1 MPRAGIGRAW
11 KRTGSNGEERN
22 RVVADIRYVIVSDL
36 HFGAENSVLTTLN
49 ERPATATETGFSV
62 DPQRSSPALSG
73 LVDGLRELIRG
84 QDRPPTLILAGDVLD
99 LALSVDEVCAMV
111 FRLFANLAFS
121 DGSPVFDPVIHY
133 VPGNHDHHQW
143 EVARESQYVGY
154 VSGLPGTAE
163 LAAPWHTTKL
173 RSSDER
179 PEASSALLTALTRS
193 QPGGSAAEVQVSYP
207 NLALQSASGRR
218 SLIVSHGHFTE
229 SIYSMMSRLRDTLYP
244 GQRQEPPTDIAALE
258 EENFAWIDFFWSTLG
273 RSGQVGSDMGLI
285 YADLTSPTDIDTL
298 VANLVAGMLGKKGPG
313 FLHRPEEAAL
323 NEIFK
328 REANKI
334 ASSERAT
341 PTAALTDAVRAGLTS
356 YLQGPVRNQLLQE
369 WGQVPDELT
378 FVYGH
383 THKPF
388 VDRLSLAGFP
398 GPVDVVNTGGWV
410 VDTATPWPVQ
420 AGVAV
425 LVNDDLDTASLQFYR
440 QSPGS
445 QPVPVQLLDP
455 PEGVQPSPWHT
466 ELASRIN
473 PAAASWTSL
482 AESTAAVVAQ
492 RHRLQAATVALR
504 DAKRS
509 SRTAATQ

>member
-1 MPRAGIGRAW
+1 
-11 KRTGSNGEERN
+11 
-22 RVVADIRYVIVSDL
+22 VADIRYVIVSDL

-62 DPQRSSPALSG
+62 DPQRPSPALSG
-73 LVDGLRELIRG
+73 LVDGLRELTRG

-154 VSGLPGTAE
+154 VSGQSGTAE
-163 LAAPWHTTKL
+163 LAPPWHTTKL

-193 QPGGSAAEVQVSYP
+193 QPGGSTAEVQVSYP

-244 GQRQEPPTDIAALE
+244 DQRREPPTDIAALE

-298 VANLVAGMLGKKGPG
+298 VANLVAGMLDKKGPG

-334 ASSERAT
+334 AKSERAT
-341 PTAALTDAVRAGLTS
+341 PTAALTDAGRAGLTD

-388 VDRLSLAGFP
+388 VGRLSLAGFP
-398 GPVDVVNTGGWV
+398 GQVDVVNTGGWV

-425 LVNDDLDTASLQFYR
+425 LINDDLDTASLQFYR

-445 QPVPVQLLDP
+445 QPAGVQLLDP
-455 PEGVQPSPWHT
+455 PEGAQPSTWHT
-466 ELASRIN
+466 ELAARIN

-482 AESTAAVVAQ
+482 AESTATVVAQ
-492 RHRLQAATVALR
+492 RHRLQAATVAVR
-504 DAKRS
+504 DARRS
-509 SRTAATQ
+509 SPTAATKIAGQ